1 MRGGYYR
8 CASIPQVAAPPKP
21 HAQIPQLHIA
31 TSFEWAHASWN
42 NADIMVSR
50 GGRIR
55 REGRDV
61 HHPLITTRTG
71 EIPEQ
76 VSARAD
82 SAPILGYAT
91 LRTTRLTNLS
101 RPKLTS
107 SAPSSANVLG
117 NGSRATLLTL
127 AHCSESTNAS
137 SPTSASLICQSLPNL
152 SISKYI
158 SASSLKLKTGST
170 SDPPWVKVST
180 SLWLSPCIAS
190 SHHAEWVRKV
200 EETVGLLL
208 KLAAIRFLLSPFHI
222 QRSQCQV
229 ACACSR
235 LGTGCLGCSASRRPY
250 PIITRVIRFADR
262 FVLEHEL
269 GSGGMARVF
278 LGRDEVLDRPVA
290 VKLLKPVHGDTD
302 INDRFEREGRT
313 AARLAHPNIVQV
325 YDAGEA
331 EFDGRETSYIVMEYI
346 PGGDLK
352 GLINSRGRLSGA
364 ELARLGEE
372 VCAGLAHA
380 HKRGVIHRDI
390 KPHNILLDENGHAKV
405 TDFGIA
411 RALDEAT
418 QATSTGAYLGTA
430 LYSSPEQLQ
439 GQKATPK
446 SDVYSLGATLYQAAT
461 GVPPFS
467 GSTPLEIASQHVSKT
482 PVPCAGATQAHP
494 AAPVTVP
501 TRAEQAQVP
510 PPGDRAGGA
519 VRRDRK
525 QRRMGLLAVLAL
537 LAVFAVIVALAAP
550 ELFKGGGGIGS
561 NNAVQN
567 NAQAGGNAGGS
578 DERSGGESGGD
589 QGSQSSGGNQQGAS
603 SSASADASA
612 SYRSAAAGPADVLGR
627 GEFTARAAE
636 QTVEQFYTTTS
647 EGDYDRS
654 ARLLSQSW
662 RQKWFPDRATFED
675 SFDKVES
682 VVFIEGPNAVIS
694 GDTAT
699 VTGETQATLTGEI
712 QHNKGAWYLVQE
724 GGRWKIDGWTVNE
737 LSSRPA

>member
-1 MRGGYYR
+1 V
-8 CASIPQVAAPPKP
+8 I
-21 HAQIPQLHIA
+21 
-31 TSFEWAHASWN
+31 
-42 NADIMVSR
+42 
-50 GGRIR
+50 
-55 REGRDV
+55 
-61 HHPLITTRTG
+61 
-71 EIPEQ
+71 
-76 VSARAD
+76 
-82 SAPILGYAT
+82 
-91 LRTTRLTNLS
+91 
-101 RPKLTS
+101 KL
-107 SAPSSANVLG
+107 
-117 NGSRATLLTL
+117 
-127 AHCSESTNAS
+127 
-137 SPTSASLICQSLPNL
+137 
-152 SISKYI
+152 
-158 SASSLKLKTGST
+158 
-170 SDPPWVKVST
+170 
-180 SLWLSPCIAS
+180 
-190 SHHAEWVRKV
+190 
-200 EETVGLLL
+200 
-208 KLAAIRFLLSPFHI
+208 
-222 QRSQCQV
+222 
-229 ACACSR
+229 
-235 LGTGCLGCSASRRPY
+235 
-250 PIITRVIRFADR
+250 ADR

-290 VKLLKPVHGDTD
+290 VKLLNPIHGGTD
-302 INDRFEREGRT
+302 IGDRFEREGRT

-411 RALDEAT
+411 RALDAT
-418 QATSTGAYLGTA
+418 QATRSGAYLGTA
-430 LYSSPEQLQ
+430 LYSSPEQLR

-467 GSTPLEIASQHVSKT
+467 GGSPLEIASQHVSKT
-482 PVPCAGATQAHP
+482 PIPCRERGADVSKDLEALILACLAKNPDERPTAEGMRSRLEAEIPFAGATQEQP

-501 TRAEQAQVP
+501 TSAGQTQAMPAVP

-519 VRRDRK
+519 VRRDSK
-525 QRRMGLLAVLAL
+525 HRRGELLAVVALLAVL
-537 LAVFAVIVALAAP
+537 VVIGALAAP
-550 ELFKGGGGIGS
+550 DLFKGGGDGGAGS
-561 NNAVQN
+561 NDAVQN
-567 NAQAGGNAGGS
+567 KGRQNDAQAGGNAGGS
-578 DERSGGESGGD
+578 DQRYGGGSGGE
-589 QGSQSSGGNQQGAS
+589 QGSQGSGGNQEDVTS
-603 SSASADASA
+603 SVSVGASA
-612 SYRSAAAGPADVLGR
+612 SSQAPAGGHADNPGQ
-627 GEFTARAAE
+627 GEFTAEAAE
-636 QTVEQFYTTTS
+636 QTVEEFYATTS
-647 EGDYDRS
+647 KGDYDRS
-654 ARLLSQSW
+654 ARLLSESW
-662 RQKWFPDRATFED
+662 RKKWFPDRATFEG

-694 GDTAT
+694 GNTAT

-712 QHNKGAWYLVQE
+712 QHNEGTWYLVQE